1 MSMNI
6 EKIKE
11 DQEKMIKDIMELQRM
26 IYRLIDYVY
35 HIQKYLL
42 KDGED
47 NED

>member
-1 MSMNI
+1 MSTNI

-11 DQEKMIKDIMELQRM
+11 VQEEMINDIMELQRM
-26 IYRLIDYVY
+26 IYRLNDYVY